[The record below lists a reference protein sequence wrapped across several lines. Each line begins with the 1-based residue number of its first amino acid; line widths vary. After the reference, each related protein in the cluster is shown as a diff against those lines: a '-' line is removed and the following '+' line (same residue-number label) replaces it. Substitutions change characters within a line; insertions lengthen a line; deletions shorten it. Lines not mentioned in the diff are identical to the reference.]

1 MQKNT
6 QRLDNV
12 ISNQIEKLTDVIGAN
27 SVIGSKIVTDDNTTI
42 IPVTKVIVGYVNG
55 GGEYG
60 EVKLFNKEKPFL
72 GGGGAIVNV
81 SPNGFLVVKNGV
93 TNFIKIADDFI
104 EGMFDKT
111 TAFVEKVVNDKKSKI

>member
-6 QRLDNV
+6 QKLNNV
-12 ISNQIEKLTDVIGAN
+12 IVNQIDKLSEVIGAN
-27 SVIGSKIVTDDNTTI
+27 SVVGSKIITNDNTTI

-60 EVKLFNKEKPFL
+60 EVKLFSKEKPFL

-81 SPNGFLVVKNGV
+81 SPNGFLVVKEGSV
-93 TNFIKIADDFI
+93 NFIKIADDFI

-111 TAFVEKVVNDKKSKI
+111 TAFVEKVVNGKNKNL

>member
-1 MQKNT
+1 MKKNT
-6 QRLDNV
+6 LKLDSV
-12 ISNQIEKLTDVIGAN
+12 ISNQVEKLTDVISAN
-27 SVIGSKIVTDDNTTI
+27 SIVGNKIVTDDKVTI
-42 IPVTKVIVGYVNG
+42 IPVTKIIVGYVNG

-104 EGMFDKT
+104 EGIFDKT
-111 TAFVEKVVNDKKSKI
+111 TAFVEKVVNEKK

>member
-1 MQKNT
+1 VLKVQKNT
-6 QRLDNV
+6 QKLESV
-12 ISNQIEKLTDVIGAN
+12 ISNQIDKLGDVINAN
-27 SVIGSKIVTDDNTTI
+27 SIIGNKIVTEDNTTI
-42 IPVTKVIVGYVNG
+42 IPVTKIIVGYVNG

-60 EVKLFNKEKPFL
+60 EVKLFSKDKPFL

-104 EGMFDKT
+104 EGIFDKT
-111 TAFVEKVVNDKKSKI
+111 TSFVEKVVNGKS

>member
-1 MQKNT
+1 MKKNT
-6 QRLDNV
+6 LKLDSV
-12 ISNQIEKLTDVIGAN
+12 ISNQVEKLTDVISAN
-27 SVIGSKIVTDDNTTI
+27 SIVGNKIVTNDKVTI
-42 IPVTKVIVGYVNG
+42 IPVTKIIVGYVNG

-104 EGMFDKT
+104 EGIFDKT
-111 TAFVEKVVNDKKSKI
+111 TAFVEKVVNEKK

>member
-1 MQKNT
+1 MKKNT
-6 QRLDNV
+6 LKLDSV
-12 ISNQIEKLTDVIGAN
+12 ISNQVEKLTDVISAN
-27 SVIGSKIVTDDNTTI
+27 SIIGNKIVTDDKVTI
-42 IPVTKVIVGYVNG
+42 IPVTKIIVGYVNG

-104 EGMFDKT
+104 EGIFDKT
-111 TAFVEKVVNDKKSKI
+111 TAFVEKVVNEKK

>member
-1 MQKNT
+1 MKKNT
-6 QRLDNV
+6 LKLDSV
-12 ISNQIEKLTDVIGAN
+12 IYNQVEKLTDVISAN
-27 SVIGSKIVTDDNTTI
+27 SIVGNKIVTDDKVTI
-42 IPVTKVIVGYVNG
+42 IPVTKIIVGYVNG

-104 EGMFDKT
+104 EGIFDKT
-111 TAFVEKVVNDKKSKI
+111 TAFVEKVVNEKK

>member
-6 QRLDNV
+6 QKLDNV
-12 ISNQIEKLTDVIGAN
+12 ISNQIDKLGDVINAN
-27 SVIGSKIVTDDNTTI
+27 SIIGNKIVTEDNTTI
-42 IPVTKVIVGYVNG
+42 IPVTKIIVGYVNG

-60 EVKLFNKEKPFL
+60 EVKLFSKDKPFL

-104 EGMFDKT
+104 EGIFDKT
-111 TAFVEKVVNDKKSKI
+111 TSFVEKVVNGKS

>member
-1 MQKNT
+1 MKKNT
-6 QRLDNV
+6 QKLDSV
-12 ISNQIEKLTDVIGAN
+12 ISNQVEKLNDVISAN
-27 SVIGSKIVTDDNTTI
+27 SIIGNKITTDDNVTI

-60 EVKLFNKEKPFL
+60 EVSLFNKSKPFL

-81 SPNGFLVVKNGV
+81 SPNGFLVIKDGV

-104 EGMFDKT
+104 EGIFDKT
-111 TAFVEKVVNDKKSKI
+111 TSFVEKVVNEKK